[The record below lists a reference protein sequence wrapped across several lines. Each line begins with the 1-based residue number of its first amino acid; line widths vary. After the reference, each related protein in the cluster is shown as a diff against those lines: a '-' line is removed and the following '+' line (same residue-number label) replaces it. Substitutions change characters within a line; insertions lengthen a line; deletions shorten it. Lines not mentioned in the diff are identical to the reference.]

1 MQNLQ
6 NVIADLNKYT
16 VKVITDRTIG
26 TGIIVTP
33 ISKDTSTFEFK
44 ENGLILT
51 CYHVIDNLRNKTI
64 DFKDLQER
72 LCS

>member
-1 MQNLQ
+1 MLS
-6 NVIADLNKYT
+6 KCT
-16 VKVITDRTIG
+16 VAVQETGDNGKVLG
-26 TGIIVTP
+26 TGVTVT
-33 ISKDTSTFEFK
+33 DDV
-44 ENGLILT
+44 LILT